1 MERSRAEYAHSGRG
15 GAGNYTDADKL
26 AKTTAAMANVTPA
39 LRETKPPKVGH
50 YGRGGAG
57 NYRDK
62 SADASREEDTRAKSE
77 TKEKVHQQVVR
88 DVESS
93 LKEPEKAHLGG
104 EKLE

>member
-1 MERSRAEYAHSGRG
+1 M
-15 GAGNYTDADKL
+15 
-26 AKTTAAMANVTPA
+26 KTTAASANVTPA

-62 SADASREEDTRAKSE
+62 GENASQQEGTNPGAR
-77 TKEKVHQQVVR
+77 EKVHQQVVK